1 MYLAPYETK
10 WCAAVRCMDRPT
22 RAAKIVEIHKQL
34 TWLNATLAES
44 GSVDGMVQGEL
55 SLADFTWFPTIIFM
69 EFMLPRVFDWP
80 DVFNDGD
87 EFPALRAWFVA
98 MKARPEFAS
107 VHADIWDFW
116 VQKHEEGQFD
126 SIREEVEDKSFKWHL
141 DELRA

>member
-34 TWLNATLAES
+34 TWLNASLAES
-44 GSVDGMVQGEL
+44 GSVNGMVQGEL

-80 DVFNDGD
+80 DVFNAGD

-98 MKARPEFAS
+98 MKGEKVFDATPSPRYPNTPAGGQTVQRPPAS
-107 VHADIWDFW
+107 PA
-116 VQKHEEGQFD
+116 GT
-126 SIREEVEDKSFKWHL
+126 
-141 DELRA
+141 